1 VIGDWP
7 ISLAGHKYSAT
18 VPPLVAR
25 LGQNPSHDG
34 HDQWGTA
41 TLKLPPFEY
50 HRPEVLQEALGLMAE
65 HGDQARP
72 LAGGQS
78 LVPLLV
84 MRLVRPGHIVDL
96 HRVAELRQ
104 ISVAGG
110 RVRIGAMARQRDLE
124 HDPRMPG
131 LVRAAVP
138 HIGHFQIR
146 NRGTVGGSLAHLDP
160 AAEWPAV
167 ALALDAVMV
176 AASVRGRREITA
188 DDFMLGPQMTGLEPD
203 ELLVEVVV
211 PVSNEGFGFAE
222 VTRRGVGDFALV
234 GAACQANAV
243 AVFGAGPRAQRLTAV
258 EDLLNSG
265 SGARAEVAALA
276 ASEIQAT
283 DDLHTS
289 ARYRREVAA
298 MLVGAVVEESRTPGG
313 LA

>member
-1 VIGDWP
+1 MKP
-7 ISLAGHKYSAT
+7 
-18 VPPLVAR
+18 
-25 LGQNPSHDG
+25 
-34 HDQWGTA
+34 
-41 TLKLPPFEY
+41 PPFEY
-50 HRPEVLQEALGLMAE
+50 HRPEVLQEALGLLAE

-78 LVPLLV
+78 LVPLLA

-96 HRVAELRQ
+96 DRVAELRQ
-104 ISVAGG
+104 IAVADG

-131 LVRAAVP
+131 LVSAAIP
-138 HIGHFQIR
+138 HVGHFQIR
-146 NRGTVGGSLAHLDP
+146 NRGTVGGSLCHLDP

-176 AASVRGRREITA
+176 AASVRGRREIAA
-188 DDFMLGPQMTGLEPD
+188 DDFMLGPQLTGLAAD
-203 ELLVEVVV
+203 ELLVEVIV
-211 PVSNEGFGFAE
+211 PLRDEGFGFAE

-234 GAACQANAV
+234 GAACQASAV
-243 AVFGAGPRAQRLTAV
+243 AVFGTGPRAQRLTAV

-265 SGARAEVAALA
+265 GGTRAEVAALA
-276 ASEIQAT
+276 ATEIQAT

-289 ARYRREVAA
+289 SRYRREVAA
-298 MLVGAVVEESRTPGG
+298 MLVGAVVEQSQTPGG

>member
-1 VIGDWP
+1 MTSG
-7 ISLAGHKYSAT
+7 
-18 VPPLVAR
+18 
-25 LGQNPSHDG
+25 
-34 HDQWGTA
+34 GTA

-78 LVPLLV
+78 LVPLLA
-84 MRLVRPGHIVDL
+84 MRRVRPGHIVDL

-104 ISVAGG
+104 VSVADG

-124 HDPRMPG
+124 YDPRMPG

-167 ALALDAVMV
+167 ALALDVVMV
-176 AASVRGRREITA
+176 AASVRGQREIAA
-188 DDFMLGPQMTGLEPD
+188 DDFMVGPQMTGLEPD

-211 PVSNEGFGFAE
+211 PVGDEGFGFAE

-265 SGARAEVAALA
+265 GGAHAEVAALA
-276 ASEIQAT
+276 ATEIQAT

-289 ARYRREVAA
+289 SHYRREVAA

>member
-1 VIGDWP
+1 LKP
-7 ISLAGHKYSAT
+7 
-18 VPPLVAR
+18 PPL
-25 LGQNPSHDG
+25 
-34 HDQWGTA
+34 
-41 TLKLPPFEY
+41 EY

-78 LVPLLV
+78 LIPLLA
-84 MRLVRPGHIVDL
+84 MRRVRPSHIVDL
-96 HRVAELRQ
+96 HRIAELQQ
-104 ISVAGG
+104 ILVVDG
-110 RVRIGAMARQRDLE
+110 RVRVGAMARQRDLE

-167 ALALDAVMV
+167 ALTLDAVMV
-176 AASVRGRREITA
+176 VASVRGRREIAA
-188 DDFMLGPQMTGLEPD
+188 DDFIIGPHMTGLEPD
-203 ELLVEVVV
+203 ELLVEVIL
-211 PVSNEGFGFAE
+211 PLREGGFGFAE

-243 AVFGAGPRAQRLTAV
+243 TVFGTSPRAQRLTAV

-265 SGARAEVAALA
+265 GGTRAAVSALA
-276 ASEIQAT
+276 ATEIQAT

-289 ARYRREVAA
+289 AQYRREVAA
-298 MLVGAVVEESRTPGG
+298 MLVGAVVEQSQTPGG

>member
-1 VIGDWP
+1 MKP
-7 ISLAGHKYSAT
+7 
-18 VPPLVAR
+18 
-25 LGQNPSHDG
+25 
-34 HDQWGTA
+34 
-41 TLKLPPFEY
+41 PPFEY
-50 HRPEVLQEALGLMAE
+50 HRPEVLEEALGLMAE

-78 LVPLLV
+78 LVPLLA

-104 ISVAGG
+104 ISVADG

-124 HDPRMPG
+124 HEPRMPG
-131 LVRAAVP
+131 LVRAAIP

-146 NRGTVGGSLAHLDP
+146 NRGTVGGSLCHMDP

-167 ALALDAVMV
+167 ALALDAVLV
-176 AASVRGRREITA
+176 ATSVRGRREIAA

-203 ELLVEVVV
+203 ELLVEVIV
-211 PVSNEGFGFAE
+211 PVGDEGFGFAE
-222 VTRRGVGDFALV
+222 VTRRGMGDFALV

-243 AVFGAGPRAQRLTAV
+243 AVFGAGPRAHRLTAV
-258 EDLLNSG
+258 EDFLNSG
-265 SGARAEVAALA
+265 GGARAEVAALA
-276 ASEIQAT
+276 ATEIQAT

-289 ARYRREVAA
+289 AQYRREVAA
-298 MLVGAVVEESRTPGG
+298 MLVGAVVEQARTPGG

>member
-1 VIGDWP
+1 
-7 ISLAGHKYSAT
+7 
-18 VPPLVAR
+18 
-25 LGQNPSHDG
+25 
-34 HDQWGTA
+34 
-41 TLKLPPFEY
+41 LKLPPFEY
-50 HRPEVLQEALGLMAE
+50 HRPEVLEEALGVMAE

-78 LVPLLV
+78 LVPLLA
-84 MRLVRPGHIVDL
+84 MRRVRPIHVVDL

-104 ISVAGG
+104 VSVADG

-146 NRGTVGGSLAHLDP
+146 NRGTVGGSVCHLDP

-176 AASVRGRREITA
+176 VASVRGRREIAA
-188 DDFMLGPQMTGLEPD
+188 DDFMLGPQTTGLEPD

-211 PVSNEGFGFAE
+211 PVRDEGFGFAE

-243 AVFGAGPRAQRLTAV
+243 VVFGAGPRAQGLTAV
-258 EDLLNSG
+258 EDFLNSG
-265 SGARAEVAALA
+265 GGTRAAVSALA
-276 ASEIQAT
+276 ATEIQAT

-289 ARYRREVAA
+289 SRYRREVATR
-298 MLVGAVVEESRTPGG
+298 LVGAVVEQSQTPGG

>member
-1 VIGDWP
+1 VEGRD
-7 ISLAGHKYSAT
+7 LK
-18 VPPLVAR
+18 PPA
-25 LGQNPSHDG
+25 
-34 HDQWGTA
+34 
-41 TLKLPPFEY
+41 FEY
-50 HRPEVLQEALGLMAE
+50 HRPEVLQEALGIMAE

-78 LVPLLV
+78 LIPLLA
-84 MRLVRPGHIVDL
+84 MRLVRPSHVVDL
-96 HRVAELRQ
+96 HRIAELQQ
-104 ISVAGG
+104 ISVVDG
-110 RVRIGAMARQRDLE
+110 RVSVGAMARQRDLE

-167 ALALDAVMV
+167 ALTLDAVMV
-176 AASVRGRREITA
+176 VASVRGRREIAA
-188 DDFMLGPQMTGLEPD
+188 DDFMLGPQLTGLEPD
-203 ELLVEVVV
+203 ELLVEVIL
-211 PVSNEGFGFAE
+211 PRGDEGFGFAE

-234 GAACQANAV
+234 GAACQASAV

-258 EDLLNSG
+258 EELLNSG
-265 SGARAEVAALA
+265 GGTRAEVSALA
-276 ASEIQAT
+276 ATEIQAT

-289 ARYRREVAA
+289 SQYRREVAA
-298 MLVGAVVEESRTPGG
+298 RLVGVVVEESQTPGG